1 MMPATGGLEPSL
13 GHVNGALSGRMVK
26 TPPQAV
32 AVGADAATIFPL
44 LRTNLVAKTSKL
56 AVPSS
61 RILHC
66 HALRCAVPRVELY
79 LVRCFSTQ
87 PRAGDTGTQNSA
99 TTGSPSGVRR
109 SLCH

>member
-44 LRTNLVAKTSKL
+44 LRTNLV
-56 AVPSS
+56 VP
-61 RILHC
+61 
-66 HALRCAVPRVELY
+66 Y
-79 LVRCFSTQ
+79 
-87 PRAGDTGTQNSA
+87 
-99 TTGSPSGVRR
+99 
-109 SLCH
+109 

>member
-44 LRTNLVAKTSKL
+44 LRTNLVAPEPSKK
-56 AVPSS
+56 
-61 RILHC
+61 
-66 HALRCAVPRVELY
+66 EL
-79 LVRCFSTQ
+79 L
-87 PRAGDTGTQNSA
+87 N
-99 TTGSPSGVRR
+99 
-109 SLCH
+109 

>member
-44 LRTNLVAKTSKL
+44 LRTNLVACYRRCAMATARTSSTCMTSKKHW
-56 AVPSS
+56 SS
-61 RILHC
+61 
-66 HALRCAVPRVELY
+66 
-79 LVRCFSTQ
+79 
-87 PRAGDTGTQNSA
+87 
-99 TTGSPSGVRR
+99 
-109 SLCH
+109 

>member
-44 LRTNLVAKTSKL
+44 LRTNLVG
-56 AVPSS
+56 
-61 RILHC
+61 
-66 HALRCAVPRVELY
+66 
-79 LVRCFSTQ
+79 
-87 PRAGDTGTQNSA
+87 RAGTQ
-99 TTGSPSGVRR
+99 VRY
-109 SLCH
+109 SCTVA